1 MDLNIVYDLFNYTNT
16 WKLGKR
22 EMKKNVIRKTIASL
36 LTAAMCISIC
46 TEFTANA
53 QEAIEVQ
60 ELSASNLSNPR
71 IEKDPS
77 MGAG

>member
-1 MDLNIVYDLFNYTNT
+1 LYAKICIWNH
-16 WKLGKR
+16 KKERKR